1 MKKEITYRE
10 LKRLAINFLK
20 ENNAYNQF
28 KNALLQQKI
37 QKNGRNLYQCLDVMA
52 NNNVEK
58 IANNPEELINF
69 SFTWSY
75 TKENHD
81 FWEHL
86 DCKWRKLIRKE
97 NIKIRHEKIFETRGS
112 NRNSD

>member
-10 LKRLAINFLK
+10 FKSLAINFLK

-28 KNALLQQKI
+28 KNALLQQRI
-37 QKNGRNLYQCLDVMA
+37 QKNGRNLYQCLDIMA
-52 NNNVEK
+52 NDNVEK
-58 IANNPEELINF
+58 IVRNPEELINF

-86 DCKWRKLIRKE
+86 DRKWRKLIRKE
-97 NIKIRHEKIFETRGS
+97 NIKIRHEKIFETS
-112 NRNSD
+112 SNNRNTD